1 MSHGLIPIFILP
13 KVPYF
18 LNNFRGNYPVENPA
32 FHTYNKLMPKL
43 LSGLLGFIWDIAEVV
58 FLAFG
63 MYLLLNYFVFN
74 LHNVDGDSMLPTLRD
89 KEYLITNKI
98 ANRAGYER
106 GDIVIFKYPKMPSKE
121 FVKRLIGLP
130 GEKIKIQNSKV
141 TIYNNEHPDGFIL
154 NELYLSEDILTTQ
167 NTFLKEGV
175 VLEIPPNNFFVM
187 GDNRGVSSDS
197 RQWGFVPRK
206 NMVGRAE
213 LVIWPVTRFVVLNN

>member
-1 MSHGLIPIFILP
+1 
-13 KVPYF
+13 VPYF

-141 TIYNNEHPDGFIL
+141 TIYDNEHPDGFIL

>member
-1 MSHGLIPIFILP
+1 
-13 KVPYF
+13 VPYF